1 MSIENL
7 LIFYQMEAVN
17 CAKMHSEYLT
27 TFYWMPMV
35 WAGNLLKDA
44 ETKGKISFVFITN
57 SAE

>member
-1 MSIENL
+1 MSIETL